1 MKNDRRI
8 RNKLSVR
15 DLVLDGC
22 LIAIVF
28 VSTYLI
34 QFRLPFASQGGLV
47 HAGNIALFTIAML
60 FGSRRGAVSG
70 AFGMAIFDLMSG
82 WALWAPFTFVI
93 RGVMGWIIGRLSSSE
108 QMNATK
114 FGIWHTLV
122 IAISGVW
129 MIIGYYIT
137 EVVLYGNYIVPLNSI
152 FGNISQIVIGVAGA
166 IPLAYTLKHAMK
178 FYLKNN
184 LKA

>member
-1 MKNDRRI
+1 MKNKNVSER
-8 RNKLSVR
+8 KMSVR

-60 FGSRRGAVSG
+60 FGSRRGALAGS
-70 AFGMAIFDLMSG
+70 FGMAIFDLVSG
-82 WALWAPFTFVI
+82 WALWAPFTFVV
-93 RGVMGWIIGRLSSSE
+93 RGIMGWIIGKLSSTE
-108 QMNATK
+108 ETNAPK
-114 FGIWHTLV
+114 FVFFNVLV
-122 IAISGVW
+122 IALSGIW
-129 MIIGYYIT
+129 MMAGYYVT

-152 FGNISQIVIGVAGA
+152 PGNISQIVIGVAGA
-166 IPLAYTLKHAMK
+166 IPLTYTLKQAMA

-184 LKA
+184 IKA